1 MDESGYWAALERSTA
16 IAVGADVARAA
27 VLAVAPLVNAT
38 HEALVIEREALRELR
53 ENPGRR
59 GAGWTR
65 AALSAE
71 IARLERQER
80 RLLIRLEALRE
91 FEAKHQA
98 ELARLAPMREST
110 TRLLDSMTADF
121 EAMHAAEERAAREAA
136 EKEARNAP

>member
-1 MDESGYWAALERSTA
+1 MDHETYWQAFERGAA
-16 IAVGADVARAA
+16 IAVAADVARASL
-27 VLAVAPLVNAT
+27 LALGPLAGDT
-38 HEALVIEREALRELR
+38 HADLAGVRAQLRELR

-110 TRLLDSMTADF
+110 TRLLDQMTADY
-121 EAMHAAEERAAREAA
+121 EAIHAAAAKDADN
-136 EKEARNAP
+136 AR

>member
-1 MDESGYWAALERSTA
+1 MDESIYWAAFTRAAA

-65 AALSAE
+65 AVLAAE
-71 IARLERQER
+71 IATHERAER
-80 RLLIRLEALRE
+80 RLLIRLEALRG

-98 ELARLAPMREST
+98 ELARLARQREST
-110 TRLLDSMTADF
+110 TRLLDQMTADY
-121 EAMHAAEERAAREAA
+121 EAIHAAAAKDADN
-136 EKEARNAP
+136 AR

>member
-1 MDESGYWAALERSTA
+1 MDESIYWAAFTRAAA

-65 AALSAE
+65 CRLNAE
-71 IARLERQER
+71 IALHERAER
-80 RLLIRLEALRE
+80 RLQIRLDALRTHE
-91 FEAKHQA
+91 TRMQA
-98 ELARLAPMREST
+98 ELAQLAPQREST
-110 TRLLDSMTADF
+110 GRLLDQMTLDH
-121 EAMHAAEERAAREAA
+121 EAIHAAAAKDADN
-136 EKEARNAP
+136 AR